1 MYRIMLLLFLLVPS
15 WANAAFDHSHAA
27 WDALLKKHVQLI
39 NGGVASQLDYS
50 SVQRDHAA
58 LKAYT
63 DALGQVGQTKFDGW
77 SKDQQLAFLI
87 NAYNA
92 YTVELVL
99 SAYPKLK
106 SIRDLGGLF
115 GSPWKKQFFKL
126 FGQPA
131 HLDHIE
137 HDLIRAPGRYAEP
150 RIHFAVVCASI
161 GCPELREEAFV
172 AGKLDAQIEDA
183 MRRFL
188 SDRSRNR
195 YNATKDRLEV
205 SKIFDWYS
213 EDFERGDKGFTSVSQ
228 ALGRYAGQ
236 LADDPQTYE
245 RIRSGQVEIDFL
257 GYDCGASTT
266 SAPSAE
272 RATCAT

>member
-1 MYRIMLLLFLLVPS
+1 MYRILLLVSLLISS
-15 WANAAFDHSHAA
+15 WATAAFDHSHAA
-27 WDALLKKHVQLI
+27 WDALLKKHVVLI
-39 NGGVASQLDYS
+39 NGGVASQLDYRGM
-50 SVQRDHAA
+50 QRDHAA

-63 DALGQVGQTKFDGW
+63 DALAQVSQREFDGW
-77 SKDQQLAFLI
+77 SKDQRLAFLI

-99 SAYPKLK
+99 SAYPKLV
-106 SIRDLGGLF
+106 SIRDLGGFF
-115 GSPWKKQFFKL
+115 GSAWKKRFFKL

-137 HDLIRAPGRYAEP
+137 HDLIRPRYAEP

-172 AGKLDAQIEDA
+172 AGKLQAQLEDA

-195 YNATKDRLEV
+195 YNAARDRLEV

-228 ALGRYAGQ
+228 ALGRYAGR
-236 LADDPQTYE
+236 LADDPQAHE
-245 RIRSGQVEIDFL
+245 RIRAGEVEIEFL
-257 GYDCGASTT
+257 DYDWHLNDVR
-266 SAPSAE
+266 AE
-272 RATCAT
+272 H

>member
-1 MYRIMLLLFLLVPS
+1 
-15 WANAAFDHSHAA
+15 
-27 WDALLKKHVQLI
+27 
-39 NGGVASQLDYS
+39 
-50 SVQRDHAA
+50 
-58 LKAYT
+58 
-63 DALGQVGQTKFDGW
+63 
-77 SKDQQLAFLI
+77 LAFLI

-161 GCPELREEAFV
+161 GCPDLREEAFV
-172 AGKLDAQIEDA
+172 AGKLDAQLEDA

-213 EDFERGDKGFTSVSQ
+213 RDFERGDKGFTSVSQ

-236 LADDPQTYE
+236 LADDPRARE
-245 RIRSGQVEIDFL
+245 RIRSGQVKVDFL
-257 GYDCGASTT
+257 DYDWSLNDV
-266 SAPSAE
+266 
-272 RATCAT
+272 RAKR